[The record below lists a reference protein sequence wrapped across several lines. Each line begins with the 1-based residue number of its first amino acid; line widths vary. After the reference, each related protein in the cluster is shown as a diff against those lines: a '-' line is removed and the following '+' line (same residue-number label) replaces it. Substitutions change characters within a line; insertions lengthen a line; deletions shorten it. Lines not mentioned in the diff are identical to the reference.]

1 MKKLVLFFFIFLII
15 PSIILA
21 QEERQPILINQ
32 VMLEQDSGAKY
43 EFIEFYNPNDYQV
56 DLSDF
61 SLKKKT
67 SSGNESNLI
76 SAKNFQGIIK
86 AKSYFLVSSPEF
98 CQQIACDL
106 EYSTSASL
114 AKNNTILLYDPE
126 KNISDKL
133 GWGESQDFY
142 EAPAI
147 NPEKNQIL
155 KRTIINIKSPNNS
168 ANFSIQKKYSEIRN
182 SKGNIIKINLPEDSN
197 NKESPKEKD
206 KETVHQTN
214 LKDIKNYKNGD
225 SIIISGIITV
235 LPGTLGSQ
243 YFYIHDLYKDDSNIY
258 GVQIYNY
265 NKLFPELKIGDRIKI
280 IGELSIT
287 GTKPYLNYKIKTKT
301 ESDIEILSSNN
312 IIAKPQLEK
321 ISQFQKD
328 QIGQLKKV
336 EGEITQN
343 KTNLIYLDDGEKEI
357 LIEIKKNT
365 EISSKILSEG
375 EKFSITGLLGNKN
388 EELKIT
394 PLNLSDIEG
403 KTIGEISPGET
414 LGNKNWE
421 IKAENQTKNISKYL
435 IISIFFLIL
444 LFVLKIVKI

>member
-1 MKKLVLFFFIFLII
+1 MKKLVLFFFIFLTT

-32 VMLEQDSGAKY
+32 IMIERDSGAKH
-43 EFIEFYNPNDYQV
+43 EFIELYNPNDYQV
-56 DLSDF
+56 NLSGF
-61 SLKKKT
+61 NLKKKT

-76 SAKNFQGIIK
+76 SVKNFQGIIK
-86 AKSYFLVSSPEF
+86 AKSYFLISSSEF

-106 EYSTSASL
+106 QYSTSASL
-114 AKNNTILLYDPE
+114 AKNNTILLYDSE

-168 ANFSIQKKYSEIRN
+168 TNFSIQKKYSEIRN
-182 SKGNIIKINLPEDSN
+182 SKGSVIKISLPEESD
-197 NKESPKEKD
+197 NKESSTEKN
-206 KETVHQTN
+206 KKTTHQTN
-214 LKDIKNYKNGD
+214 LKDIKNYKNDD
-225 SIIISGIITV
+225 SIIINGIITV
-235 LPGTLGSQ
+235 LPGILGSQ
-243 YFYIHDLYKDDSNIY
+243 YFYIHDQYKDDSNIY
-258 GVQIYNY
+258 GIQIYNY
-265 NKLFPELKIGDRIKI
+265 NKLFPKLKTGDKIKI
-280 IGELSIT
+280 IGEFSIT
-287 GTKPYLNYKIKTKT
+287 GVKPYLNYKIKTKAET
-301 ESDIEILSSNN
+301 DIEILSSDNT
-312 IIAKPQLEK
+312 IAKPQLEK
-321 ISQFQKD
+321 ISQFQEN

-365 EISSKILSEG
+365 GISSKILSEG
-375 EKFSITGLLGNKN
+375 ERFSITGLLGNKN
-388 EELKIT
+388 GELKIT
-394 PLNLSDIEG
+394 PLSLSDIEG
-403 KTIGEISPGET
+403 KTIKEISPGKT
-414 LGNKNWE
+414 LSDENWE
-421 IKAENQTKNISKYL
+421 IKAENQTKNLSKYL
-435 IISIFFLIL
+435 IIAIFFFIL